1 MNENMFINE
10 NTQIELF
17 DEIQLLTPDD
27 ILLLYVNIQ

>member
-10 NTQIELF
+10 NTQIGLF
-17 DEIQLLTPDD
+17 YEIQLLTPDD